1 MGLGFDLMTS
11 LFPILFLLIFGV
23 VIFTIIRNI
32 STWNK
37 NNHSPRLTVA
47 ATIVAKRG
55 QTYHHNN
62 ANGTAAAS
70 TSYYVTFEVESGDR
84 MELSVPASEYGYL
97 VEGDRGKLT
106 FQGTRFLSF
115 ERGLPC

>member
-1 MGLGFDLMTS
+1 MGFGMGVFPT
-11 LFPILFLLIFGV
+11 LFAVMFV
-23 VIFTIIRNI
+23 VISGFILVQIVRSI

-47 ATIVAKRG
+47 ATVVARRG
-55 QTYHHNN
+55 QTHHHNN
-62 ANGTAAAS
+62 ANGAVTTS

-97 VEGDRGKLT
+97 VEGDRGRLT

-115 ERGLPC
+115 ERSRPC